1 MLANDVKNARKK
13 AAFLTLLGA
22 VLYEI
27 LASLASPRQIAA
39 VFHFHKRDHF
49 SDETGGAYMVA
60 LRSLAVD
67 FNFGTAL
74 NEFVLTVK
82 RVSERTVTS
91 EAAAISALSM
101 RHSVAN
107 NGRTCKLSFSLGLGS
122 QRSNF

>member
-27 LASLASPRQIAA
+27 LASLASPRQVSDLKLSEIYHALAGHLSPRPSEIAA

-74 NEFVLTVK
+74 NGIFRDRFECK
-82 RVSERTVTS
+82 MRYYK
-91 EAAAISALSM
+91 EAFFQNL
-101 RHSVAN
+101 
-107 NGRTCKLSFSLGLGS
+107 C
-122 QRSNF
+122 